1 MRLAAFAALSAA
13 LITVI
18 GAVPVQASY
27 PGQNGTMAF
36 ASVGSGGKYDIFML
50 SADAS
55 RVLNVTKSRKLAE
68 SNPSLSP
75 SGKHMAWTVCCN
87 KAGLRDVIVF
97 NMKNGNFKN
106 ITLTMKGV
114 GACQDPTWSPNGKRL
129 AFGCE
134 IGRLWKH
141 GIFTTKPDGS
151 ERKRIT
157 VDGEGDAIS
166 KLDWAAAGGKIAYQ
180 AHGNGDVIKTVPASG
195 GTPTEL
201 PVPDSYSYSA
211 LSPSWSPDGNQIVFS
226 HFTSQLYVMNAN
238 GTNLRPLT
246 APAPYSETRAEVF
259 DPSWSPDNEKIAFV
273 SDWLEGQESSNHDI
287 YTMDAPAVGETP
299 APVNLEYGST
309 DGGSVERYKRRLV
322 DDRTPDWSPLP

>member
-1 MRLAAFAALSAA
+1 MRLMVVAALSAA
-13 LITVI
+13 LFTVI
-18 GAVPVQASY
+18 GPPPVQASY
-27 PGQNGTMAF
+27 PGPNGTMSF
-36 ASVGSGGKYDIFML
+36 ASVGSGGKYDIFLL
-50 SADAS
+50 SADATE
-55 RVLNVTKSRKLAE
+55 VLNVTKSRKLAE

-87 KAGLRDVIVF
+87 AAGIRDVMVF
-97 NMKNGNFKN
+97 NMNTGVFKN
-106 ITLTMKGV
+106 ITLRMKGV
-114 GACQDPTWSPNGKRL
+114 GACVDPTWSPTGKRL
-129 AFGCE
+129 AFGCQ
-134 IGRLWKH
+134 IGSLGKD
-141 GIFTTKPDGS
+141 GIFTTEPDGS
-151 ERKRIT
+151 DRRRIT

-201 PVPDSYSYSA
+201 PVPDCYCYSA
-211 LSPSWSPDGNQIVFS
+211 MSPSWSPDGKQIVFS
-226 HFTSQLYVMNAN
+226 HFTSQLYVMKAN
-238 GTNLRPLT
+238 GSDMRPLT
-246 APAPYSETRAEVF
+246 APYSLDVDRAEVF
-259 DPSWSPDNEKIAFV
+259 DPSWSPDSEKSAFV

-299 APVNLEYGST
+299 GPVNLEYGST